1 MGSLTNKKKQMM
13 KYLFSLSLLVLLSYS
28 TVDAQRVG
36 HLDSQALLSEMPEVR
51 GAESNLEAYQAQL
64 QKKGQQ
70 MIESFQRKYQ
80 ELAQKE
86 QAGEIAPK
94 RLEEET
100 QKLRE
105 EEQKIQT
112 YEQEMQQKVMTR
124 REELLKPILDRVN
137 AIIEDVAKEKGYDY
151 IIDVSAGSLL
161 YVDDEFDITEIV
173 RDKIGIE

>member
-1 MGSLTNKKKQMM
+1 M
-13 KYLFSLSLLVLLSYS
+13 KYILSIAFFLLLGINFA
-28 TVDAQRVG
+28 DAQRVG

-70 MIESFQRKYQ
+70 MVESFQKKYQ
-80 ELAQKE
+80 ELAQRE

-94 RLEEET
+94 QLEVET

-105 EEQKIQT
+105 EEQEIQS
-112 YEQEMQQKVMTR
+112 YEQEMQQKVMSR

-137 AIIEDVAKEKGYDY
+137 GIIEEVAKEKGYDY

-161 YVDDEFDITEIV
+161 YVDEEFDITEVV
-173 RDKIGIE
+173 RERIGIE